1 MSRRAPDRLG
11 GLLIITHSSELIGA
25 KARVLGLAA
34 HASFEVA
41 PPSGGSAP
49 AGLGPASEPSRCS
62 GCGLASAW
70 RGVDSGDYCGFR
82 GLLWSGV
89 LTTLR
94 LLHRPL
100 IGPAQGKSPHPSA
113 RKGAAEANPGTCFPG
128 RGLARVGVRR
138 SHWYLG
144 RRENGGGAE

>member
-1 MSRRAPDRLG
+1 MSSRAPDRLG
-11 GLLIITHSSELIGA
+11 GLLIITHPSELTRA

-41 PPSGGSAP
+41 PSSGVALRQGSDP
-49 AGLGPASEPSRCS
+49 PASRRAA
-62 GCGLASAW
+62 LAADWPLPGAAW
-70 RGVDSGDYCGFR
+70 IPGTIVERS
-82 GLLWSGV
+82 LL
-89 LTTLR
+89 TPLR
-94 LLHRPL
+94 LFLRPL